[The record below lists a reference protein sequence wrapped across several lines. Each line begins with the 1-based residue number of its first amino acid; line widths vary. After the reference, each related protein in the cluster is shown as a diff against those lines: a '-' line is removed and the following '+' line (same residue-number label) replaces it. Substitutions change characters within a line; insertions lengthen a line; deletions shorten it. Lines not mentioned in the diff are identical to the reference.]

1 MAAAIDAGPAVDDTA
16 DATPGVADAAGR
28 AAAAATPE
36 AADLG
41 VDDGRGFLTGSPPTI
56 TLLLDTLRLDAPPG
70 ALLDTPPGTLLD
82 TLLLD
87 TPPGTLLGAL
97 LGQG

>member
-1 MAAAIDAGPAVDDTA
+1 MD
-16 DATPGVADAAGR
+16 
-28 AAAAATPE
+28 
-36 AADLG
+36 
-41 VDDGRGFLTGSPPTI
+41 DDGRGFLTGSPPTI
-56 TLLLDTLRLDAPPG
+56 TLLLDTLLLDTPPG